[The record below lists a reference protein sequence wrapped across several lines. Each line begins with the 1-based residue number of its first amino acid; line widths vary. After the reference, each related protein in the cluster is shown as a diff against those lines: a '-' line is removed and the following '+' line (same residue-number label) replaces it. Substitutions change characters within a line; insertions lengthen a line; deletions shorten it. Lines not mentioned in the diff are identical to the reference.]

1 MAKKQYAYRTRYL
14 AATPRN
20 KRLTE
25 GIQQA
30 AQSGGGGGTYISS
43 GGPQYWQLVT
53 TDADGNPLEETQ
65 YYLQPVQGKH
75 LLIPGDVVAYATDP
89 DLEDIP
95 FPVASYS
102 QQGILSVQSGTGL
115 ILENGVLRLD
125 PDYAGGGGGIDTEQL
140 EQYLTQKHYVTQ
152 TWLTENGY
160 LKLTSPLTGYTKP
173 DAYAPLTDEDTLIGA
188 IGKLEANF
196 GNYVDLTTD
205 QTIGGDKTFNNLIIG
220 KDDIVCYATGDVEDV
235 PFPIASAT
243 QLGVI
248 KVGANLTI
256 SADGTLS
263 AVAGSSGVQ
272 FTPGT
277 ALELTSSSVLN
288 VLIGTTSGTV
298 CAGND
303 SRLTTA
309 YSQSHTHSNKSVL
322 DGITS
327 TYVSN
332 WNTAYNLSHSH
343 SNKFVLDGITSTLV
357 SQWNNAYNNAHWHS
371 NKSYLDTINQD
382 MANTDSP
389 RFGGLMLRSS
399 GPVLSFYNNS
409 DTGLYWR
416 IVYPST
422 SNLELHRQSTRVM
435 SFTGS
440 GDLIAVGDVV
450 AYSNSSSVSDIS
462 AVATTTTY
470 GLVKYDGSTI
480 GKNSNGQ
487 LYVIGGTGGGS
498 TDPVYWSDI
507 QGKPNVLSTVQTT
520 GSGNVV
526 TAVSYSG
533 SSITVTKENV
543 SGGGSDVS
551 WSSTTNNTA
560 TLNVDGVAKQLPLS
574 SGFSVN
580 EYSSYAAIKIVGYS
594 INVSLNNHTHSW
606 SSITGKP
613 SILSSIT
620 YSTSGSGNV
629 VTNVTAS
636 GSTVYVTKG
645 NVSGGSSWNGG
656 TVTNNITISRSGA
669 TLLLQNGSYRWA
681 FQNSGSTLYLM
692 KNGSAHLYVMG
703 ANWTVNSDE
712 RIKDIGEPVGLIL
725 DQLSNLRVVHF
736 TYKNRLELGKQVG
749 VIAQDVRR
757 VLPEAVSRGAYDP
770 SVGDYVL
777 GVDYS
782 TLGAVIAIAG
792 LKELYARFR
801 PVENKVKVLEQ
812 QVRNLQLRLDNAYK
826 EIFTLKEGKETA

>member
-1 MAKKQYAYRTRYL
+1 M
-14 AATPRN
+14 
-20 KRLTE
+20 
-25 GIQQA
+25 
-30 AQSGGGGGTYISS
+30 
-43 GGPQYWQLVT
+43 
-53 TDADGNPLEETQ
+53 
-65 YYLQPVQGKH
+65 
-75 LLIPGDVVAYATDP
+75 
-89 DLEDIP
+89 
-95 FPVASYS
+95 
-102 QQGILSVQSGTGL
+102 
-115 ILENGVLRLD
+115 
-125 PDYAGGGGGIDTEQL
+125 
-140 EQYLTQKHYVTQ
+140 
-152 TWLTENGY
+152 
-160 LKLTSPLTGYTKP
+160 
-173 DAYAPLTDEDTLIGA
+173 
-188 IGKLEANF
+188 
-196 GNYVDLTTD
+196 
-205 QTIGGDKTFNNLIIG
+205 
-220 KDDIVCYATGDVEDV
+220 

-343 SNKFVLDGITSTLV
+343 SNKSVLDGITSTLV

-498 TDPVYWSDI
+498 TDPVY
-507 QGKPNVLSTVQTT
+507 
-520 GSGNVV
+520 
-526 TAVSYSG
+526 
-533 SSITVTKENV
+533 
-543 SGGGSDVS
+543 
-551 WSSTTNNTA
+551 
-560 TLNVDGVAKQLPLS
+560 
-574 SGFSVN
+574 
-580 EYSSYAAIKIVGYS
+580 
-594 INVSLNNHTHSW
+594 
-606 SSITGKP
+606 
-613 SILSSIT
+613 
-620 YSTSGSGNV
+620 
-629 VTNVTAS
+629 
-636 GSTVYVTKG
+636 
-645 NVSGGSSWNGG
+645 
-656 TVTNNITISRSGA
+656 
-669 TLLLQNGSYRWA
+669 
-681 FQNSGSTLYLM
+681 
-692 KNGSAHLYVMG
+692 
-703 ANWTVNSDE
+703 
-712 RIKDIGEPVGLIL
+712 
-725 DQLSNLRVVHF
+725 
-736 TYKNRLELGKQVG
+736 
-749 VIAQDVRR
+749 
-757 VLPEAVSRGAYDP
+757 
-770 SVGDYVL
+770 
-777 GVDYS
+777 
-782 TLGAVIAIAG
+782 
-792 LKELYARFR
+792 
-801 PVENKVKVLEQ
+801 
-812 QVRNLQLRLDNAYK
+812 
-826 EIFTLKEGKETA
+826 